1 MVAGMI
7 TPAQCRASRGYLDWT
22 QQRLS
27 AASGLSLSL
36 IKDFESGL
44 RVPHTANQARL
55 KATLEQAGIVF
66 ATGGV
71 TSAAGALDAFWKI
84 AAPTAEQTGAAIA
97 AAHRVALAG
106 GRRPELS
113 EGARSIVRAYE
124 KSLGIGED
132 ECARGRLAICRAS
145 RSSATVR

>member
-1 MVAGMI
+1 MVAGMV

-66 ATGGV
+66 ATGGDV
-71 TSAAGALDAFWKI
+71 
-84 AAPTAEQTGAAIA
+84 
-97 AAHRVALAG
+97 
-106 GRRPELS
+106 GRGR
-113 EGARSIVRAYE
+113 ARRLLEDCRADGRADWRRDCRRA
-124 KSLGIGED
+124 SC
-132 ECARGRLAICRAS
+132 CARRRSPARA
-145 RSSATVR
+145 